1 MREIA
6 SSSIDKNYALKA
18 RTSKNQSTGHLDLGN
33 HQMFCTSR
41 LPWKTSSG
49 RASGARSAGSRSPTK
64 AFTAHGSL
72 YSLSARRDTLC
83 ARLSTC
89 VRTGL
94 ANDPKIPWVKLVI
107 STLLGKKTK
116 DDRAFHFFWESYK
129 AQCDNKRCGKYSVW
143 YTFFKWIYKPYLPS
157 R

>member
-1 MREIA
+1 MH
-6 SSSIDKNYALKA
+6 SSQYHEGKDIQQ
-18 RTSKNQSTGHLDLGN
+18 NQSTGHLDLGN

-41 LPWKTSSG
+41 LRCKTSFF

-72 YSLSARRDTLC
+72 YTLSARRGTPS

-94 ANDPKIPWVKLVI
+94 ALDPKITWVKIVI
-107 STLLGKKTK
+107 WTLLGKKTK